1 MITEKCEGKWGE
13 KAEKKGKRRK
23 LSSEGLIKITN
34 NSIVNEKYM
43 RQLENCLVKLRD
55 ITA

>member
-1 MITEKCEGKWGE
+1 MHINDHMKKNGE
-13 KAEKKGKRRK
+13 KRKGK

-43 RQLENCLVKLRD
+43 RGF
-55 ITA
+55 